1 MRNLIDF
8 AILQEYERIK
18 RLGDKLVE
26 IGGRIDWEGF
36 RPKLE
41 AMYKNNT
48 DRGGRP
54 NLDVIV
60 MFKSLFIQQLYNLS
74 DEQLERELADRISFR
89 VFLGTTETVPDSTTI
104 WKFRERLAE
113 TGADKDAWAEMQRQ
127 LEAMK
132 LKVQKGIMQDATFI
146 TSDPG
151 HAKADTPRGD
161 EAKTRRSKDGAWAKK
176 GTKSFFG
183 YKLHDAMD
191 EKFGLV
197 RRIEVTAA
205 NVHDSQVDLAKEGEV
220 RYADKG
226 YFGAKTKGYDAAM
239 KKATRGHPLSYK
251 DEMRNK
257 RISSK
262 RSPVERFYAF
272 IKCVCKGGHVAV
284 TTIPRVRAKMILAG
298 IVFNVYH
305 LPSAKCKLNA

>member
-1 MRNLIDF
+1 MRNLTDF
-8 AILQEYERIK
+8 AILQEYERVK
-18 RLGDKLVE
+18 ELGDKLVE
-26 IGGRIDWEGF
+26 TGSRIKWESF

-48 DRGGRP
+48 ECGGRP

-60 MFKSLFIQQLYNLS
+60 MLKSLFIQQLYSLS
-74 DEQLERELADRISFR
+74 DEQLEREIADRISFR

-113 TGADKDAWAEMQRQ
+113 NDADNEIWAEMQRQ
-127 LEAMK
+127 LDAMN

-146 TSDPG
+146 TADPG

-161 EAKTRRSKDGAWAKK
+161 EAKTRRCKDGAWAKK
-176 GTKSFFG
+176 GNKSFFG
-183 YKLHDAMD
+183 FKLHDCMD
-191 EKFGLV
+191 EKFGLI

-205 NVHDSQVDLAKEGEV
+205 NVHDSQVDLAREGEV

-272 IKCVCKGGHVAV
+272 IKSVCKAGHVTV
-284 TTIPRVRAKMILAG
+284 TTIPRVRVKMIMTG

-305 LPSAKCKLNA
+305 LTSAKRKLKA

>member
-1 MRNLIDF
+1 MRNLTDF
-8 AILQEYERIK
+8 VILHEYERVK
-18 RLGDKLVE
+18 KLGDKLVE

-36 RPKLE
+36 RQKLDV
-41 AMYKNNT
+41 MYKNNT

-60 MFKSLFIQQLYNLS
+60 MLKSLFIQQLYSLS

-89 VFLGTTETVPDSTTI
+89 VFLGTTEVVPDSTTI

-113 TGADKDAWAEMQRQ
+113 TGADKDVWIEMQRQ
-127 LEAMK
+127 LDAMN

-151 HAKADTPRGD
+151 HAKADTPRGE

-176 GTKSFFG
+176 GVKSFFG

-191 EKFGLV
+191 EKFGMV
-197 RRIEVTAA
+197 RIIEVTSA
-205 NVHDSQVDLAKEGEV
+205 NVHDSQVDLAQEGKV

-239 KKATRGHPLSYK
+239 KKATRSHPLGYK

-272 IKCVCKGGHVAV
+272 IKCVCKAGHVAV
-284 TTIPRVRAKMILAG
+284 TTIPRLRVKMIVTG
-298 IVFNVYH
+298 IVFNAYH
-305 LPSAKCKLNA
+305 LASAKRKLEA